1 MPETWKPQIIREQH
15 ERELVVNSLKKTKR
29 RKVWK
34 DRRMGH
40 LHGKEVE
47 EEGSEDEK
55 RG

>member
-1 MPETWKPQIIREQH
+1 MNR
-15 ERELVVNSLKKTKR
+15 LKKRKR

-34 DRRMGH
+34 DRSMDH
-40 LHGKEVE
+40 LHGAEVEEVEEVE